1 MLSPDSARYI
11 AEAARYLAAAI
22 TAIALFGVG
31 MSMGNLF
38 STWLNSVARNPE
50 AEEKM
55 RSVGMLGFALTES
68 IGLFALL
75 VALLIL
81 FKN

>member
-1 MLSPDSARYI
+1 MLSV
-11 AEAARYLAAAI
+11 EAARYLGAAI
-22 TAIALFGVG
+22 AAIALYGVG
-31 MSMGNLF
+31 LSMGNLF
-38 STWLNSVARNPE
+38 SAWLNAVSRNPD
-50 AEEKM
+50 AEDKM

-81 FKN
+81 FK

>member
-1 MLSPDSARYI
+1 MLS
-11 AEAARYLAAAI
+11 AEAVRYLAASI
-22 TAIALFGVG
+22 TVIALYGVG
-31 MSMGNLF
+31 VSMRNLF

-50 AEEKM
+50 ADDKM

-75 VALLIL
+75 IALLIL
-81 FKN
+81 FQ